1 MSRGDHVPPGSAGKR
16 RAGQRGTGTLILSK
30 ARYAKM
36 QDATTVLSIIRQRG
50 ERGLPV
56 KRLYRH
62 LFNPQFYFQAY
73 ARLYSNDGAMT
84 PDATGETVDGMSR
97 EKIKTMIDLIRQER
111 WRWTPVKRVYIP
123 KKSGKL
129 RPLGLPSWSSKVMQ
143 EVVRQLLD
151 AYFEPTFSDRSHGF
165 RPGRGPHTALS
176 EIVHGWKGVHWII
189 EGDISDCFGR
199 LDHEVLL
206 NILGERIHDNRFLRL
221 IRHMLQAGY
230 LEEWRWHE
238 TLSGAP
244 QGGVCSPILS
254 NIYLDKR
261 DKFVETVLLPKYNRE
276 LRRRKN
282 PAYQQIEHAIARAK
296 RRGDRQTVRTLRK
309 QRRKLPSQDP
319 QDPSY
324 RRLRYVRYADD
335 WALGFSGPKA
345 EAEEIKR
352 EIRDFLR
359 ETLKLELSEEK
370 TLVTHIRTCAAK
382 FLGYEIVSQHVDDKL
397 DRRGQ
402 RQVNETIG
410 LRVPK
415 AVIEQKCAMYMQR
428 GKPAQR
434 APLIRESDYSI
445 LSKYQAEYRGIVQY
459 YLLAHN
465 VAWFGKLYWVAETSL
480 LKTLAGK
487 HRSTV
492 TKMAK
497 RHKAT
502 IETADGPK
510 KCLQVIVQRGEH
522 KKALVARFGGIP
534 LKRKPEAILV
544 DRLPQFVMTN
554 RSELLQRVLADTCE
568 LCGSK
573 EQVEVHHIRKLADLQ
588 EPGRREKPV
597 WVKQMAARRRKT
609 LVVCRKCHE
618 DIHAGTSTAS
628 FRKQGLES
636 RMTRKRSSPVREE
649 DNGKGP

>member
-1 MSRGDHVPPGSAGKR
+1 MGITSHQGAPESGVQGKGAQGPR
-16 RAGQRGTGTLILSK
+16 YSVK
-30 ARYAKM
+30 ARYAKL
-36 QDATTVLSIIRQRG
+36 QDATTVLGIIRQRG
-50 ERGLPV
+50 ERRLPL
-56 KRLYRH
+56 KNLYRQ
-62 LFNPQFYFQAY
+62 LYNPQFYFRAY

-84 PDATGETVDGMSR
+84 PDTTGETVDGMSR

-151 AYFEPTFSDRSHGF
+151 AYFEPTFSDHSHGF

-176 EIVHGWKGVHWII
+176 EIVHGWKGVHWVI

-199 LDHEVLL
+199 LDHQVLL
-206 NILGERIHDNRFLRL
+206 NILAECIHDNRFLRL

-244 QGGVCSPILS
+244 QGGVCSPVLS
-254 NIYLDKR
+254 NIYLDKL
-261 DKFVETVLLPKYNRE
+261 DKFVETVLLPKYNQE
-276 LRRRKN
+276 KRRGKN
-282 PAYQQIEHAIARAK
+282 PAYQRIENAIARAK
-296 RRGDRQTVRTLRK
+296 RKGDRQAVRALRK
-309 QRRKLPSQDP
+309 QRRRLPSQDP

-335 WALGFSGPKA
+335 WALGFSGLKA

-370 TLVTHIRTCAAK
+370 TLLTHIRTRAAK
-382 FLGYEIVSQHVDDKL
+382 FLGYEIVSQHADDKL

-415 AVIEQKCAMYMQR
+415 AVIEQKCAMYMRR

-434 APLIRESDYSI
+434 ASLMQDSDYSI
-445 LSKYQAEYRGIVQY
+445 ISKYQAEYRGIVQY

-465 VAWFGKLYWVAETSL
+465 VAWFGKLHWVAETSL

-497 RHKAT
+497 QHKAT

-510 KCLQVIVQRGEH
+510 KCLQVVIQRGEN
-522 KKALVARFGGIP
+522 KKPLVARFGGIP

-554 RSELLQRVLADTCE
+554 RSELLQRVLADKCE

-573 EQVEVHHIRKLADLQ
+573 EKVEVHHIRKLADL
-588 EPGRREKPV
+588 EKPGRREKPV

-618 DIHAGTSTAS
+618 EIHAGTSTAS
-628 FRKQGLES
+628 FRRKGTGEPRDAKVS
-636 RMTRKRSSPVREE
+636 RVVREAG
-649 DNGKGP
+649 NGEGP

>member
-1 MSRGDHVPPGSAGKR
+1 
-16 RAGQRGTGTLILSK
+16 
-30 ARYAKM
+30 M
-36 QDATTVLSIIRQRG
+36 QEAATVLNIIRERG
-50 ERGLPV
+50 ERGLPL
-56 KRLYRH
+56 KKLYRQ
-62 LFNPQFYFQAY
+62 LYNPQFYLQAY

-84 PDATGETVDGMSR
+84 PDTTGETVDGMSR
-97 EKIKTMIDLIRQER
+97 EKINTMIDLIRRER
-111 WRWTPVKRVYIP
+111 WRWAPVKRVYIP

-176 EIVHGWKGVHWII
+176 EIVHGWKGVHWVI

-244 QGGVCSPILS
+244 QGGVCRPILS
-254 NIYLDKR
+254 NIYLDKL
-261 DKFVETVLLPKYNRE
+261 DQFVETVLLPKYNRE
-276 LRRRKN
+276 KRRKKN
-282 PAYQQIEHAIARAK
+282 PAYQQMENAIARAK
-296 RRGDRQTVRTLRK
+296 RRGDRQTVRALRK
-309 QRRKLPSQDP
+309 QRRNFPSQDP
-319 QDPSY
+319 QDPTY

-415 AVIEQKCAMYMQR
+415 AVIEQKCAMYMRR

-434 APLIRESDYSI
+434 GPLIRESDYSI
-445 LSKYQAEYRGIVQY
+445 LGKYQAEYRGIVQY

-510 KCLQVIVQRGEH
+510 KCLQVIVERGED
-522 KKALVARFGGIP
+522 KKPLVARFGGIP

-573 EQVEVHHIRKLADLQ
+573 EKVEVHHIRKLADL
-588 EPGRREKPV
+588 EKPGRREKPV
-597 WVKQMAARRRKT
+597 WVKQMATRRRKT

-618 DIHAGTSTAS
+618 EIHAGTSTAS
-628 FRKQGLES
+628 FRKQGPES
-636 RMTRKRSSPVREE
+636 RMTQKWSSPVREK

>member
-1 MSRGDHVPPGSAGKR
+1 
-16 RAGQRGTGTLILSK
+16 
-30 ARYAKM
+30 M

-50 ERGLPV
+50 ERRLPL
-56 KRLYRH
+56 KNLYRQ
-62 LFNPQFYFQAY
+62 LYNPQFYFRAY

-84 PDATGETVDGMSR
+84 PDTTGETVDGMSR

-176 EIVHGWKGVHWII
+176 EIVHGWKGVHWVI

-254 NIYLDKR
+254 NIYLDKL

-276 LRRRKN
+276 KRRGKN
-282 PAYQQIEHAIARAK
+282 PAYQQIENAIARAK
-296 RRGDRQTVRTLRK
+296 RRGDRQAVCALRK
-309 QRRKLPSQDP
+309 QRRTLPSQDP
-319 QDPSY
+319 QNPTY

-370 TLVTHIRTCAAK
+370 TLITHIRTHAAK

-415 AVIEQKCAMYMQR
+415 AVIEQKCAMYMRR

-434 APLIRESDYSI
+434 ASLMQDSDYSI
-445 LSKYQAEYRGIVQY
+445 ISKYQAEYRGIVQY

-465 VAWFGKLYWVAETSL
+465 VGWFGKLYWVAETSL
-480 LKTLAGK
+480 LKTLASK

-497 RHKAT
+497 RHNAT

-510 KCLQVIVQRGEH
+510 KCLQAVIHRGEN
-522 KKALVARFGGIP
+522 KKPLVACFGGIP
-534 LKRKPEAILV
+534 LKRRPEAILV

-554 RSELLQRVLADTCE
+554 RSELLQRVLADKCE
-568 LCGSK
+568 LCESK
-573 EQVEVHHIRKLADLQ
+573 EKVEVHHIRKLADL
-588 EPGRREKPV
+588 EKPGRREKPV

-609 LVVCRKCHE
+609 LIVCRKCHE
-618 DIHAGTSTAS
+618 EIHAGTSTAS
-628 FRKQGLES
+628 FRKQEPES
-636 RMTRKRSSPVREE
+636 RMTPKGSSPVREE
-649 DNGKGP
+649 DNGTGP